1 MSTPILNSHK
11 FKVEGNAYFTLDV
24 SRFDNK
30 AFYFS
35 GSGTNEIMFKYTV
48 LPNHWTS
55 ALKYDLQN
63 QIQISSGYI
72 RHLSD
77 NPSLDVK
84 LSLPPTDS
92 PFQLGGS
99 VLKIDGRTPLII
111 SIFINDDQ
119 VNNFK
124 ENDGILISVEF
135 SSEVTILNGK
145 PALAIAIGD
154 TFREAPYIRGNAS
167 TTLEFQYEV
176 KLGDMSPPND
186 ISCRM
191 LCVSSGCL
199 DGVSTEGYIKQYS
212 LHPSLDAN
220 LKLPYPSY
228 GTINLGKFVCCL
240 SNFSNIYSN

>member
-1 MSTPILNSHK
+1 MSTPIQDSQIS
-11 FKVEGNAYFTLDV
+11 KVEGNAYFTLDV

-35 GSGTNEIMFKYTV
+35 GSGTNDIIFKYTV
-48 LPNHWTS
+48 LPNHWSS
-55 ALKYDLQN
+55 ALKYGLQN

-72 RHLSD
+72 RHFSS
-77 NPSLDVK
+77 NPSLDVE
-84 LSLPPTDS
+84 LSLPSTDS
-92 PFQLGGS
+92 PFQSGGS
-99 VLKIDGRTPLII
+99 VLKIDGRTPLIT

-124 ENDGILISVEF
+124 ENDAIVISVEF
-135 SSEVTILNGK
+135 SSKVAILNGK

-154 TFREAPYIRGNAS
+154 IFREAPYIRGNSS

-176 KLGDMSPPND
+176 KLGDMSPPNN
-186 ISCRM
+186 IFCRM

-212 LHPSLDAN
+212 LNPSLDAS
-220 LKLPYPSY
+220 LKLPYPSN
-228 GTINLGKFVCCL
+228 GTINWRKM
-240 SNFSNIYSN
+240 